1 MEALTKFDLKD
12 SIATITMDRDEK
24 RNAFNA
30 SMTAEV
36 FTRID
41 QAERA
46 GARVV
51 ILRANRGAKIW
62 CAGHDLTELASGDD
76 FDFAKDPMEKL
87 LERIQSL
94 PIPFISMVEGAAYG
108 GGMLLT
114 LVSDIVIA
122 ADNATLA
129 MTANK
134 MGVPFP
140 TGIYAYWLR
149 VCGIHKAKELLFT
162 AEPIPAQDAYAS
174 GLFNHVVSLN
184 ELESF
189 TYETIARAIIGCSKE
204 GVADS
209 KLQLN
214 LLAERAYLMSD
225 DEKAIEADRLHLM
238 NDPDFKRRVANLLAR
253 IHKK

>member
-1 MEALTKFDLKD
+1 METFTRYDFKD
-12 SIATITMDRDEK
+12 GIATITMDRDEK

-30 SMTAEV
+30 PMTAEV
-36 FTRID
+36 FSRID
-41 QAERA
+41 QAEKA
-46 GARVV
+46 CARIV
-51 ILRANRGAKIW
+51 ILRANPGVKIW
-62 CAGHDLTELASGDD
+62 CAGHDLTELASGAD

-94 PIPFISMVEGAAYG
+94 PIPFISMVEGAVYAG
-108 GGMLLT
+108 GLLLT
-114 LVSDIVIA
+114 LVSDIAIA

-162 AEPIPAQDAYAS
+162 AEPISAQDAYAS
-174 GLFNHVVSLN
+174 GLFNHVVPLN

-189 TYETIARAIIGCSKE
+189 TYERIARPIAECSKE

-225 DEKAIEADRLHLM
+225 DEKAIEADRLRLV